1 LSSDINAFNLEKKSA
16 KYQYRALC
24 GMGAFIWEDNIADK
38 VFPYGTSNRYIEEVL
53 QGKLEFFPH
62 ENGGM
67 DSEN

>member
-1 LSSDINAFNLEKKSA
+1 
-16 KYQYRALC
+16 
-24 GMGAFIWEDNIADK
+24 MGAFIWGDNIAGK